1 MKVYVL
7 TVGNEERLNLIAKQ
21 LKNIDYELIYSE
33 SEEVLADFNDKLA
46 KRQLQ
51 FSSRK
56 LSLGEMGAWR
66 IHVRA
71 WEEVVKQEVPCLI
84 FEDNAFIY
92 PEVTEMLPQIMADI
106 RDYGMISFTE
116 HMKRSTSTSPYLVTK
131 WHFGM
136 HMYGITPFYADAIL
150 TRVEKL
156 GYTFPVDSWL
166 RRIKLAQ
173 IHVFSTP
180 YKLAARMPRRMLGTY
195 AQQNI
200 PKKSYKITYVLKRI
214 VNKVKYKI

>member
-7 TVGNEERLNLIAKQ
+7 TVGNEERLKLIAKQ

-33 SEEVLADFNDKLA
+33 SEEILADFNNKFA
-46 KRQLQ
+46 KRQLE
-51 FSSRK
+51 FSSRQ

-66 IHVRA
+66 VHVRA
-71 WEEVVKQEVPCLI
+71 WQEAAKQEVPCLI

-92 PEVTEMLPQIMADI
+92 PEVFEMLPQIMADI

-116 HMKRSTSTSPYLVTK
+116 HMKRSTSTSPYRITK
-131 WHFGM
+131 WNFGM
-136 HMYGITPFYADAIL
+136 HMYGITPFYADGIL
-150 TRVEKL
+150 TRIDKL

-166 RRIKLAQ
+166 RRIKLSQ

-200 PKKSYKITYVLKRI
+200 PKKSYKITHVLKRI